1 MKILQINNHHEIL
14 GGSERVYRN
23 TAELLDKKGH
33 KVNFVSTSEDF
44 TKDTPNNNLI
54 FMKKDFKNK
63 SFLKQIISIPRFVYS
78 LQKQKQLDLYLQKNR
93 PDIAHLHIFYGL
105 LTNSILP
112 VLKKHNIPI
121 VMSVHEYRMICPAYT
136 FINGK
141 GKICEKCKGKY
152 YYNAIRYRCNKNNLS
167 YSIITAAETTFR
179 DLFTPYEKYIDH
191 FIMVSNF
198 IREKHIQYKPLIENK
213 SSVIYN
219 FVNLNEYNFSQTS
232 KSYLFYFGR
241 LSSEKGI
248 MTLIEALKFYP
259 NTTLKIA
266 GSGPDEQLIKDCL
279 EKENLTN
286 IELLGFKYG
295 EDLKELISFAKFTV
309 VPSEWYENNPM
320 TVIESLS
327 SGTPVIGANIGGI
340 PEIVIENK
348 TGFLFDS
355 GNVESLIK
363 TIKKAINIDSL
374 DYSLLRQNARNF
386 AEATFAKENHYKKLI
401 KVYENVLK

>member
-1 MKILQINNHHEIL
+1 MNVLQINNYHNL
-14 GGSERVYRN
+14 RGGSERVFLE
-23 TAELLDKKGH
+23 TAKLLTQKGH
-33 KVNFVSTSEDF
+33 VVKYFSKTENNEEVEF
-44 TKDTPNNNLI
+44 NNNLI
-54 FMKKDFKNK
+54 LKRSNYSSKNVFSRIIHTPQFIWSIYNAKSLDDYLSKNK
-63 SFLKQIISIPRFVYS
+63 F
-78 LQKQKQLDLYLQKNR
+78 
-93 PDIAHLHIFYGL
+93 DIAHLHIFYGEL
-105 LTNSILP
+105 SNSILP
-112 VLKKHNIPI
+112 ILKKHKIPT
-121 VMSVHEYRMICPAYT
+121 VMSVHEYRMICPVYT

-141 GKICEKCKGKY
+141 GEICEKCKGKL
-152 YYNAIRYRCNKNNLS
+152 YYNAIRYRCNKNNLL
-167 YSIITAAETTFR
+167 YSIISAAETTFR
-179 DLFTPYEKYIDH
+179 DFFTPYEKYIDH

-198 IREKHIQYKPLIENK
+198 IREKHIQYKPHIEKK

-248 MTLIEALKFYP
+248 ITLIEALKFYP
-259 NTTLKIA
+259 SMILKIA
-266 GSGPDEQLIKDCL
+266 GSGPDEQLIKDYL

-286 IELLGFKYG
+286 IELLGFKSG
-295 EDLKELISFAKFTV
+295 EELKELISFAKFTV

-348 TGFLFDS
+348 TGFIFDS
-355 GNVESLIK
+355 GNVESLIR
-363 TIKKAINIDSL
+363 TINKAINIDSL

-386 AEATFAKENHYKKLI
+386 AEATFYSENHYKKLI